1 MDLVLLKSDTYGTRI
16 PSVISSRTTWW
27 TRPLLFDW
35 IMGMFEKL
43 SSPEFFLI
51 IRGMDYSKLLLIL
64 EKFGADW

>member
-43 SSPEFFLI
+43 SSPEFFFNNKGYGLFEAVT
-51 IRGMDYSKLLLIL
+51 Y
-64 EKFGADW
+64 FGEIWR